1 MSDSLTKL
9 LPGEKALVKTVLDQ
23 GGLRRRMMDM
33 GLVPGAEVEVIRSA
47 PWGGPMQIRIK
58 GYFLAMRQTECEKII
73 VERID
78 NTECL
83 CARL

>member
-1 MSDSLTKL
+1 MSHSLNFL

-23 GGLRRRMMDM
+23 GILRRRMMDM

-47 PWGGPMQIRIK
+47 PWGGPMQIRVK
-58 GYFLAMRQTECEKII
+58 GYYLAMRRTECEKII

-78 NTECL
+78 EAERM
-83 CARL
+83 CAEL